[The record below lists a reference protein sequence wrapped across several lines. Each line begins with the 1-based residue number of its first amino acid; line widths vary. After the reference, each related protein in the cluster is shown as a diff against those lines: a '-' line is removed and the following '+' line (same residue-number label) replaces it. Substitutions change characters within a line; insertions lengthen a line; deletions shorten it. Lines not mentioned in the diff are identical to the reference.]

1 MRKVSKIEIIE
12 NLKKWKNICELMENK
27 RDSKIVDEIINLLDC
42 NEKAEFNLIN
52 DIKISRKA
60 RCSNLDKVLEIL
72 EGVKGKNQ
80 SILIKHKLKFMK
92 IDFNLES
99 SWDSL
104 EKNKK
109 ESLTKLELNVI
120 YNILYKPNTI
130 KYINKNKKE
139 IINDIDYFLDDV
151 KRDRALKASNLI

>member
-1 MRKVSKIEIIE
+1 
-12 NLKKWKNICELMENK
+12 
-27 RDSKIVDEIINLLDC
+27 
-42 NEKAEFNLIN
+42 
-52 DIKISRKA
+52 
-60 RCSNLDKVLEIL
+60 
-72 EGVKGKNQ
+72 
-80 SILIKHKLKFMK
+80 MK